1 MVLRHLTTEFKQIY
15 MEKPSELDPGTTVY
29 FEIETGVVL
38 RGEVFDDQT
47 RSDSIKVKVH
57 IDTET
62 RIRDESLPSHLAPL
76 EYQSEN
82 VFREGYTIDADEQ
95 TYTLT
100 ENNLVEIV
108 Q

>member
-1 MVLRHLTTEFKQIY
+1 MY
-15 MEKPSELDPGTTVY
+15 MKNPSELDAGTTVY
-29 FEIETGVVL
+29 FEIKTGTVL
-38 RGEVFDDQT
+38 KGTVCAGQT
-47 RSDSIKVKVH
+47 HSDSTKVKVN

-62 RIRDESLPSHLAPL
+62 RVRDDSLPSHLAPS

-82 VFREGYTIDADEQ
+82 VFRDGYTIDADEQ

-100 ENNLVEIV
+100 KDNLVEIV